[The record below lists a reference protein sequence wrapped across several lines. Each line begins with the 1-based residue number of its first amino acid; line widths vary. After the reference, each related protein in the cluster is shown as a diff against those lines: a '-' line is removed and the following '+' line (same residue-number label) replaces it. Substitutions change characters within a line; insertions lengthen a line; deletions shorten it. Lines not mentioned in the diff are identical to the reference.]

1 MPSPDTSKS
10 TYQVQ
15 LINTPIGVLKTCW
28 RNDILC
34 RLEFSDLPESAI
46 KDQTNSQI
54 LKTKAY
60 TKLQRELEQY
70 FSGKLTHFETPTA
83 PEGTAFQKSVWHQL
97 TQIPYGETR
106 SYGEIARMVGNP
118 KAARAVG
125 MANNRNPIP
134 ILFPCHRVIGA
145 NGDLVG
151 FGGGLDR
158 KVYLLELEKN
168 ALIKNQT
175 V

>member
-1 MPSPDTSKS
+1 MLKQSPP
-10 TYQVQ
+10 
-15 LINTPIGVLKTCW
+15 LIQFINSPIGILKTYW
-28 RNDILC
+28 RDDILC
-34 RLEFSDLPESAI
+34 RLEFSELPVSVIA
-46 KDQTNSQI
+46 DQTNHRRLQS
-54 LKTKAY
+54 KAC

-70 FSGKLTHFETPTA
+70 FLGKLTYFDTSTA
-83 PEGTAFQKSVWHQL
+83 LEGTEFQKSVWHQL

-106 SYGEIARMVGNP
+106 SYGEVAQMVGNP

-158 KVYLLELEKN
+158 KIPLLELEKT
-168 ALIKNQT
+168 AR
-175 V
+175 